1 VLIINGPVILLV
13 YGNVSISQ
21 SAQIAIGTTSMT
33 TGGGPLVSLEMHV
46 PYGNMSIDGGGIAN
60 ASQSPERLMVMST
73 WSTSTTSTLEVGT
86 TTPFYGVLDFP
97 NNSITFN
104 NNTTLYGSVVASSI
118 TFNNTPAIHYDLN
131 LQSQYALS
139 GSYVGPIFNAFTAS
153 GQGAY
158 SVRPMTVGSV
168 LEVAAQ

>member
-1 VLIINGPVILLV
+1 
-13 YGNVSISQ
+13 
-21 SAQIAIGTTSMT
+21 MT
-33 TGGGPLVSLEMHV
+33 TAGGPQVSLEMHI

-60 ASQSPERLMVMST
+60 TSQSPERLMVMST
-73 WSTSTTSTLEVGT
+73 WSSSSTLEVGT
-86 TTPFYGVLDFP
+86 TTPFYGVIDFP
-97 NNSITFN
+97 SNNSITFN

-153 GQGAY
+153 GQGSY

-168 LEVAAQ
+168 VEIAAQ